1 MERQLFYDELG
12 NPVEFI
18 VRGKFT
24 VDDTDYVALVPAED
38 LEPVIYILKVAF
50 DEEGQE
56 VLVGIEDDELEIAKD
71 AYEELMREHLQ

>member
-24 VDDTDYVALVPAED
+24 VDETDYVAMVPAED
-38 LEPVIYILKVAF
+38 LEPVIYILKIEF
-50 DEEGQE
+50 DEDGQE
-56 VLVGIEDDELEIAKD
+56 VLVGIEDDELEIASS